1 MYREIAND
9 SNSRRIHIIRSRN
22 NSSNVVGEIQVITI
36 ILLIVLSIAVFM
48 VLWDT
53 ITFMLPEKD
62 YKDNRTVLKLVE
74 KE

>member
-1 MYREIAND
+1 MFRGIAND
-9 SNSRRIHIIRSRN
+9 SNSGRIHIIRSRN

-62 YKDNRTVLKLVE
+62 YKDNRAVLKLVE